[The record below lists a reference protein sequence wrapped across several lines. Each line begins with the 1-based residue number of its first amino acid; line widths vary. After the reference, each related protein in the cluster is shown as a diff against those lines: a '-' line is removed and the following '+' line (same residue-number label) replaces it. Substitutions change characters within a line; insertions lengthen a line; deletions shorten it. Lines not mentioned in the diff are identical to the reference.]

1 MLTETEEYGDN
12 HNGKKYRIP
21 LEYKERIY
29 NINELSTDPQNI
41 LELNYSDYG
50 DIITYDL
57 PDSEYT
63 DEIRLYNIPKKYR

>member
-1 MLTETEEYGDN
+1 ME
-12 HNGKKYRIP
+12 KIYRIP
-21 LEYKERIY
+21 LEYKEGIY
-29 NINELSTDPQNI
+29 NINELSTDTQNI
-41 LELNYSDYG
+41 LELNYSDCG

>member
-21 LEYKERIY
+21 FEYKERIY
-29 NINELSTDPQNI
+29 NINELSTDTKNV

-63 DEIRLYNIPKKYR
+63 EVIFIKLF

>member
-1 MLTETEEYGDN
+1 ME
-12 HNGKKYRIP
+12 KKYRIP

-29 NINELSTDPQNI
+29 NINELSTDTQNV

-63 DEIRLYNIPKKYR
+63 EEISLYNIPKKYR